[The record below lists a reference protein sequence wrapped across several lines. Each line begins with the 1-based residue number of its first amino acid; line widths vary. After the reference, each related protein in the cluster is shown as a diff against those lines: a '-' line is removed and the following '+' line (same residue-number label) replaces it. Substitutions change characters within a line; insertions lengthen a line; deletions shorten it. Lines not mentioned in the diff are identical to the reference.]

1 MIGALKSWY
10 YSIRADSRNIV
21 MEFYGLK
28 KPTSVKD
35 KEAWKTACKAELE
48 RLLNLIGLVNFKFT
62 NSPINNMSNLYLF
75 TQLLIVAF

>member
-1 MIGALKSWY
+1 MIGALRSWY
-10 YSIRADSRNIV
+10 YLIRANSRNIV

-35 KEAWKTACKAELE
+35 KEAWKTAYKAKLK
-48 RLLNLIGLVNFKFT
+48 RLLNLTELDNFKFT

-75 TQLLIVAF
+75 TLSGSKNV

>member
-1 MIGALKSWY
+1 
-10 YSIRADSRNIV
+10 

-28 KPTSVKD
+28 KPTSIKG

-48 RLLNLIGLVNFKFT
+48 RLLNLTGLDNFKFT

-75 TQLLIVAF
+75 IQLLIVVF

>member
-1 MIGALKSWY
+1 
-10 YSIRADSRNIV
+10 

-35 KEAWKTACKAELE
+35 KEAWKTAYKAKLK
-48 RLLNLIGLVNFKFT
+48 RLLNLTELDNFKFT

-75 TQLLIVAF
+75 TLSGSKNV